1 MLAAIDDILAPAP
14 VILTATEISQT
25 IEQAAEAKTQD
36 LGAFSLTGISLAI
49 DGLDEI
55 GATRM
60 QSLMEEALILAKAYP
75 RSAFDRGNGSE
86 KPRARSR
93 DDGRRVTG
101 FEVARADAPR

>member
-1 MLAAIDDILAPAP
+1 
-14 VILTATEISQT
+14 
-25 IEQAAEAKTQD
+25 
-36 LGAFSLTGISLAI
+36 
-49 DGLDEI
+49 
-55 GATRM
+55 
-60 QSLMEEALILAKAYP
+60 MEEALILAKAYP